1 MRVEAEA
8 AWHLGMLVD
17 LYVPGANFVNG
28 HVVEVKREAEEA
40 LLQLL

>member
-8 AWHLGMLVD
+8 AWHLGMLMD
-17 LYVPGANFVNG
+17 WYLPGANFVNG
-28 HVVEVKREAEEA
+28 HVVEAKREAEQA